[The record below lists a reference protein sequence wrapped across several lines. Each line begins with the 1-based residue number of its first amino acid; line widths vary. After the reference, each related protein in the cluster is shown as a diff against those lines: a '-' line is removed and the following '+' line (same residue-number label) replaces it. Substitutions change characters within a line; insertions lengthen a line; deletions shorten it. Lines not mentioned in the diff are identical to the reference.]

1 MTKTK
6 NAHAMRQHLHR
17 LNRVY
22 VLFLILA
29 VLVGM
34 VNITK
39 ADEPEIIVIEL
50 VDQSKHIYAPSK
62 RIVAVHEYEWTDE
75 EIDAVASVYWAETGR
90 GDRAYKEKLAITQL
104 IYNRTQYGDPFPAD
118 IVGVCKQKGEF
129 NRGHVSDRNRELARL
144 NLNKVKSQAEGYYQ
158 GIEMWDSAI
167 YMTREGGT
175 GVLTFQDDQWIT
187 VYRVED

>member
-6 NAHAMRQHLHR
+6 NAHAMVAHLHR

-22 VLFLILA
+22 VLILILTA
-29 VLVGM
+29 LVGM

-62 RIVAVHEYEWTDE
+62 QIVAVHEYEWTDE
-75 EIDAVASVYWAETGR
+75 EIDAVASIYWAETGR

-129 NRGHVSDRNRELARL
+129 NRGHISDRNRELARL

-175 GVLTFQDDQWIT
+175 GILTFQDDQWIT